1 MSGVKSIKSWFKTLT
16 REEIELENLL
26 EDQSP
31 VNIVRINKGF
41 KSTVNQQKWPV
52 RFSQLQTF
60 DCWDSRLF

>member
-31 VNIVRINKGF
+31 VNIVRINKEA
-41 KSTVNQQKWPV
+41 Q
-52 RFSQLQTF
+52 
-60 DCWDSRLF
+60 